1 MGAGGMGVC
10 HAIHALEGGAPTC
23 YLDSMNHP
31 RISIDP
37 KVMGGKPCISGTR
50 ITVEVLLDHLA
61 SGESMAE
68 LLQGY
73 PPLTEADV
81 RAALAYAADHLRTE
95 GLVAV

>member
-1 MGAGGMGVC
+1 M
-10 HAIHALEGGAPTC
+10 E
-23 YLDSMNHP
+23 HP

-37 KVMGGKPCISGTR
+37 KVMGGKPCIRGTR

-61 SGESMAE
+61 SGESMADVLE
-68 LLQGY
+68 GY
-73 PPLTEADV
+73 PPLTEEDV